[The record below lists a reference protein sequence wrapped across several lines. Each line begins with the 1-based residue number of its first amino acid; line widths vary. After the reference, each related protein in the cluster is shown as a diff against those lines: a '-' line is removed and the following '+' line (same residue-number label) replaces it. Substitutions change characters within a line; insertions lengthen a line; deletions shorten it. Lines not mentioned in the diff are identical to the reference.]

1 MFDLGEDGLGAGGPC
16 VGAGAAVVGVDVS
29 VDAVHEALETGEH
42 AAADGVALQVAE
54 PVLDLVEPRARRG
67 RVVHAEPWVR
77 FDPGPDVGV
86 LVRGIVV
93 RDHVHVQ
100 PGGHRPVD
108 GP

>member
-54 PVLDLVEPRARRG
+54 PVLD
-67 RVVHAEPWVR
+67 
-77 FDPGPDVGV
+77 VGV
-86 LVRGIVV
+86 
-93 RDHVHVQ
+93 
-100 PGGHRPVD
+100 
-108 GP
+108 